1 MQMIIKN
8 GHVIDPGN
16 MNAMADIYVDD
27 GKIVGIEPLESP
39 KERSVRGK
47 KPAVGKSVSAQDRKS
62 ALIIDASGLIV
73 APGFIDMH
81 VHLREPGEEYKETIA
96 SGIRAAAAGGFTSIC
111 CMPNTRPVND
121 NAQVTEYIIQTAA
134 RCRSVHV
141 FPVAAISRG
150 LSGKEMCEY
159 GELRDAG
166 AVALSDD
173 GKPVVDSLLMRRAL
187 EYAAGVGL
195 RVISHCEDPSLSIG
209 VMNEGGT
216 ATRAG
221 LAGIPNAAES
231 IMVMRDIAISELT
244 GIPVHIAHVSAKESV
259 CAIRDAKARGVK
271 VTAETAP
278 HYFTL
283 TDDALIDYDTN
294 AKMNPPLRSAADRE
308 AIRNALSDGTID
320 AIATD
325 HAPHSILEKEVE
337 FDMAANGI
345 IGLETSVGLSLML
358 VNDGVLSM
366 ETLIEKLSKNP
377 SRILGLKTGIVAGN
391 AADLTIIDP
400 HQAYRYHSRE
410 GFSMSKNT
418 PFDGWE
424 FPGRVL
430 YTIVNGEIVFQA

>member
-1 MQMIIKN
+1 
-8 GHVIDPGN
+8 
-16 MNAMADIYVDD
+16 
-27 GKIVGIEPLESP
+27 
-39 KERSVRGK
+39 
-47 KPAVGKSVSAQDRKS
+47 
-62 ALIIDASGLIV
+62 LIV

-150 LSGKEMCEY
+150 LAGKEMCEY
-159 GELRDAG
+159 GELREAG

-221 LAGIPNAAES
+221 LSGIPNAAES

-337 FDMAANGI
+337 FDRAANGI

-377 SRILGLKTGIVAGN
+377 SRILGLKTGIAAGN

-430 YTIVNGEIVFQA
+430 YTIVNGEIVFHA